1 MPVVNQAYGN
11 DRQGIWLEWVH
22 LRKSSPGV
30 LFSPGA
36 LSVRRSLK
44 TKSALSP
51 GVLTKSQLKA
61 HRVNAPAM
69 AGRSA
74 PGEAASPGALSVRRS
89 LGTKSVLSPGVLP

>member
-30 LFSPGA
+30 L
-36 LSVRRSLK
+36 
-44 TKSALSP
+44 
-51 GVLTKSQLKA
+51 TKSQLKA
-61 HRVNAPAM
+61 HRVNPPAM

-74 PGEAASPGALSVRRS
+74 PGEHTTASDHQKPVD
-89 LGTKSVLSPGVLP
+89 